1 MKSTAGP
8 SLRTLTPQQT
18 LDGHNVRSPAGAVFQ
33 SGQAPLEDQDDSLGP
48 GVNEEEDEDI
58 DRAQRSNA
66 EKRFAFRKKR
76 EAESNKENVA
86 EIPESQLNK
95 TVEQRPIYDR
105 APLGTRVSPIEDSDE
120 GSDEGFQ
127 RQQPPTTALQRR
139 VKPATKRPAAESVMP
154 QRRSPKKV
162 RLQENDHARAS
173 VGRADVEREEQQTD
187 LPPSQAHEE
196 YERANKSAKE
206 RTAVVTKAPQKRSA
220 WTIAETDM
228 LLYLITEH
236 GTSWKLLKTED
247 VEQGHVLEARDQV
260 ALKDKAR
267 NMKMDYLKYVHK
279 SSHVFGKLT
288 GHSERVESYLRTSS
302 ALPSAICRSRD

>member
-58 DRAQRSNA
+58 GRAQRSNA

-105 APLGTRVSPIEDSDE
+105 APLGTRVSPIEDSDVS
-120 GSDEGFQ
+120 SDEGFQ
-127 RQQPPTTALQRR
+127 RQQPPTATLQRR
-139 VKPATKRPAAESVMP
+139 VKPATKRPAAESVTP

-162 RLQENDHARAS
+162 RLQENVNARAS

-187 LPPSQAHEE
+187 LQPSQAHEE

-279 SSHVFGKLT
+279 SSHVFSKLT
-288 GHSERVESYLRTSS
+288 GHIERVESYLRTSS